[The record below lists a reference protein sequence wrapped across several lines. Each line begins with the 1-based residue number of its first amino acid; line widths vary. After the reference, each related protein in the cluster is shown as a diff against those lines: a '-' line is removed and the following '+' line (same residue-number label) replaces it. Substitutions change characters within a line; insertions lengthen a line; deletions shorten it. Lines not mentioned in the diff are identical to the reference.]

1 MKKFFLTILYIL
13 AVCSCAS
20 IKETEIQPS
29 RPVLLKPALSAIT
42 DSVAIKKVKSAIQSS
57 PAALLANSMVYKDGK
72 WSMALTKEEAD
83 SLGVPQSLYNQ
94 YKKQIEKLNK

>member
-1 MKKFFLTILYIL
+1 MLNNR
-13 AVCSCAS
+13 V
-20 IKETEIQPS
+20 QD
-29 RPVLLKPALSAIT
+29 KPEVSAIT
-42 DSVAIKKVKSAIQSS
+42 DSLKLRQVKSAIQSS

-72 WSMALTKEEAD
+72 WSMALTMEEAD